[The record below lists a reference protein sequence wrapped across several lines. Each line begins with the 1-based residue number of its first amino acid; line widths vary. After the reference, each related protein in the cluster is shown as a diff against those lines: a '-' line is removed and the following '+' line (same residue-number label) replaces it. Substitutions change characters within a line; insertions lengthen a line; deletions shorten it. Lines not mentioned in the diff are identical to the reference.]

1 MLCLEDN
8 GQAQELGLFLMP
20 AIGVKS
26 NYIINNMYNR
36 NFGIIGLIITV
47 ITFITC
53 NGNEF
58 NQQKCHIENNTLM
71 IGPYEYKKFAKS
83 KSQQLDFYIYED
95 FNISQLFIT
104 TIFNNTNNYKLFVQY
119 ATKEYVE
126 KNRLLFPSFL
136 LKNGSIH
143 FETISYYKFLSL
155 LDSAIRH
162 MSQCGKTNLIDIDL
176 RLELMG
182 DRAIEITN
190 TVMEYSA
197 GNISGQ
203 TFVNILMDSKLRK
216 DIDKLLKKYDLHIKN
231 ADVDEIYYENKKSF
245 LKKNNVTQNVPKKII
260 TSWGLTLQVGH
271 I

>member
-1 MLCLEDN
+1 
-8 GQAQELGLFLMP
+8 
-20 AIGVKS
+20 
-26 NYIINNMYNR
+26 
-36 NFGIIGLIITV
+36 
-47 ITFITC
+47 
-53 NGNEF
+53 
-58 NQQKCHIENNTLM
+58 
-71 IGPYEYKKFAKS
+71 
-83 KSQQLDFYIYED
+83 
-95 FNISQLFIT
+95 
-104 TIFNNTNNYKLFVQY
+104 
-119 ATKEYVE
+119 
-126 KNRLLFPSFL
+126 
-136 LKNGSIH
+136 
-143 FETISYYKFLSL
+143 
-155 LDSAIRH
+155 

-231 ADVDEIYYENKKSF
+231 ADVDEIYYENKESF
-245 LKKNNVTQNVPKKII
+245 LKKNSVVQDVPNKII